1 MEVKFRPTNPLL
13 ADYLR
18 YLFPPLPDGRLKV
31 KSSHDVG
38 RLIISYCRTS
48 ATPVDTGEGDML
60 TFVLPKT
67 HITQNFVHKFLYIP
81 AIDMNRINLALQAV
95 FNLDFAV
102 FMQKGLSAEFSKT
115 ELIDAFITSRGLVTT
130 DNFEALHKKE
140 YRLMQRKKE
149 SIFHKLY
156 RKSSYIQETIDFSVK
171 KKQQL

>member
-48 ATPVDTGEGDML
+48 PTPVDTGEGDML

-67 HITQNFVHKFLYIP
+67 HITQNFVHKFLYITV
-81 AIDMNRINLALQAV
+81 IDMNRINLALQAV

>member
-48 ATPVDTGEGDML
+48 PTPV
-60 TFVLPKT
+60 VLPKT

>member
-1 MEVKFRPTNPLL
+1 
-13 ADYLR
+13 
-18 YLFPPLPDGRLKV
+18 
-31 KSSHDVG
+31 
-38 RLIISYCRTS
+38 
-48 ATPVDTGEGDML
+48 
-60 TFVLPKT
+60 
-67 HITQNFVHKFLYIP
+67 
-81 AIDMNRINLALQAV
+81 MNRINLALQAV

-115 ELIDAFITSRGLVTT
+115 ELIDAFITSHGLVTT

>member
-48 ATPVDTGEGDML
+48 PTPVDTGEGDML

-81 AIDMNRINLALQAV
+81 AIDMNRINLALQAC
-95 FNLDFAV
+95 L
-102 FMQKGLSAEFSKT
+102 LY
-115 ELIDAFITSRGLVTT
+115 TSPSPR
-130 DNFEALHKKE
+130 D
-140 YRLMQRKKE
+140 
-149 SIFHKLY
+149 
-156 RKSSYIQETIDFSVK
+156 
-171 KKQQL
+171 